1 MITTKRDLRTGR
13 SVWEG
18 RRAAKVRHAR
28 LRSDLKTDVLIV
40 GAGITGAMIADALA
54 EAGLAVV
61 IVDRRH
67 DPVKGSTV
75 ASTALVQ
82 YEIDTPL
89 SMLSRKIGKAD
100 AMRAWR
106 RSRLAVD
113 AVAARLADLRMPD
126 VVRRDGLYLAGN
138 TLDADGLAREQAA
151 RRAVGLPDRLLSRK
165 ELKARFGISRSAAL
179 LGYDNLVIDPRK
191 TAHALLA
198 EAIRNGARVLAPV
211 CIDDIEC
218 HARSATALTDTGHTI
233 RCRYLVMATG
243 YEFPKFVPMRG
254 HKIISTYAI
263 ATVKQPKRLWPEQ
276 CMIWE
281 ASDPYLYLRTTPEGR
296 IICGGEDEDFV
307 DEEKRDSL
315 LARKTR
321 TLQRK
326 LRKLLPRV
334 STQIDF
340 AWCGLVRAEQH
351 RASDHRRDPED
362 AALLRGPRLW
372 RQRHHLFAHCGRC
385 DHRRG
390 HRPARLRCR
399 SVRVQAESVL
409 ARDNPAASRSA
420 GDAHASPRSR
430 AHRRHPRCADRP
442 SAAARRSSC
451 GSAPSR
457 HGPRRRWSSSR
468 GSAHIPRP
476 TSQRAPGSAWQCRAP
491 ARASGSRRRRD

>member
-1 MITTKRDLRTGR
+1 MITKARDLRTGR

-18 RRAAKVRHAR
+18 RDAAKVRHAR
-28 LRSDLKTDVLIV
+28 LRGDLKTDVLVV

-54 EAGLAVV
+54 DAGLAVIV
-61 IVDRRH
+61 VDRRD

-89 SMLSRKIGKAD
+89 SILSRKIGKAD

-113 AVAARLADLRMPD
+113 AVAARLADFRMSD
-126 VVRRDGLYLAGN
+126 VVRRDSLYLAGN
-138 TLDADGLAREQAA
+138 ELDADGLAREQAA
-151 RRAVGLPDRLLSRK
+151 RRAIGLPDRLLSRK
-165 ELKARFGISRSAAL
+165 ELKTRFKISRAAAL

-191 TAHALLA
+191 AAHAMLA
-198 EAIRNGARVLAPV
+198 SAVSNGARIFAPV

-218 HARSATALTDTGHTI
+218 HARSVIAHTDTGHAI
-233 RCRYLVMATG
+233 RCRHLVMATG
-243 YEFPKFVPMRG
+243 YEVPKSVPARG

-307 DEEKRDSL
+307 DEDKRDGL

-326 LRKLLPRV
+326 LGKLIPGV
-334 STQIDF
+334 STKIDF
-340 AWCGLVRAEQH
+340 AWAGSFGQTDTGLPIIGEV
-351 RASDHRRDPED
+351 PKMPNCF
-362 AALLRGPRLW
+362 AALGYGGNGITYSRIAADVITG
-372 RQRHHLFAHCGRC
+372 AVTGRPDC
-385 DHRRG
+385 D
-390 HRPARLRCR
+390 
-399 SVRVQAESVL
+399 
-409 ARDNPAASRSA
+409 
-420 GDAHASPRSR
+420 
-430 AHRRHPRCADRP
+430 ADLYDFKRK
-442 SAAARRSSC
+442 R
-451 GSAPSR
+451 
-457 HGPRRRWSSSR
+457 
-468 GSAHIPRP
+468 
-476 TSQRAPGSAWQCRAP
+476 
-491 ARASGSRRRRD
+491 